1 MIFSFRRPLKLNLYP
16 QKVYQLLKI
25 IATNAST
32 HGKCGGELRKVSGVK
47 GNRRTRNFPLLFPA
61 SPSAPLELDKLCGQ
75 PLKASPIHT
84 PLFA

>member
-1 MIFSFRRPLKLNLYP
+1 MHK
-16 QKVYQLLKI
+16 YQNETTRKI
-25 IATNAST
+25 EEQCA
-32 HGKCGGELRKVSGVK
+32 HGKCGGELRKGSEMK

-84 PLFA
+84 PLFT